1 MKRKICMVLAL
12 CLVCVLTMSQ
22 FVSAERQNDAKI
34 TAAKGTPTIDGII
47 DDIWASTEAQ
57 PVVHVDTVVLPSNVA
72 TTGTVRTLWDEN
84 CLYVLIEVD
93 KHGVAV
99 TEAKENE
106 ADENKADCAE
116 VSFSME
122 GDFEIA
128 QLWTTTKEGVG
139 NIKVFTNG
147 LKNGFGPY
155 YDAHA
160 NDVTAVMKIT
170 ANDKYVVEYALPWV
184 GVTPEVGTIATL
196 EVQINH
202 CTFTK
207 RTGHVSWASTTGCWG
222 WQETDVHGALELG
235 AAVAGSSGG
244 NGGNSGNTGNT
255 GTNTGAESA
264 VAAAAGAVI
273 AAAALIVLTK
283 KK

>member
-1 MKRKICMVLAL
+1 MKRKISIISAL
-12 CLVCVLTMSQ
+12 CLVCVLAMSL
-22 FVSAERQNDAKI
+22 FASAERQNNAKI
-34 TAAKGTPTIDGII
+34 TAAKGTPTIDGEI
-47 DDIWASTEAQ
+47 DDIWALTEAQ
-57 PVVHVDTVVLPSNVA
+57 PVVNVDTVVLPSNVA

-84 CLYVLIEVD
+84 NLYVLIEVD

-99 TEAKENE
+99 TEAKADE

-122 GDFEIA
+122 GDFDIA
-128 QLWTTTKEGVG
+128 QLWTTEKEGVG

-155 YDAHA
+155 YDNHA
-160 NDVTAVMKIT
+160 ADVTAVMKLT
-170 ANDKYVVEYALPWV
+170 ANDKYVVEYALPWA
-184 GVTPEVGTIATL
+184 GVTPAVGTVATL

-202 CTFTK
+202 CTFAK

-235 AAVAGSSGG
+235 AAVAG
-244 NGGNSGNTGNT
+244 NTGGNSGNTGAD
-255 GTNTGAESA
+255 TGAESA
-264 VAAAAGAVI
+264 VAAAVGAVF
-273 AAAALIVLTK
+273 AAAGLIVLSK